1 MATLYLS
8 IRTSLGHF
16 RRRLKSSFG
25 GKWVSYRT
33 TSCDVNK
40 YDVGGLM
47 SYLRYVCSF
56 SYSGVNCV
64 MFFFCLSSS
73 CVPYVASFSELSI
86 FDRPFDIV

>member
-1 MATLYLS
+1 MAPLYLS

-25 GKWVSYRT
+25 GKWV
-33 TSCDVNK
+33 SCDVNK

-56 SYSGVNCV
+56 SYSGVNNRLCYV
-64 MFFFCLSSS
+64 FLLSVFVL
-73 CVPYVASFSELSI
+73 CTLCCKFL
-86 FDRPFDIV
+86 